1 MSKKLSHCTTP
12 WGPSA
17 PASANV
23 QLWRMHEKAGE
34 RGERKLLPDSK
45 LPGGGLCLKKM
56 NEGLQTPII
65 SFIILNLKK
74 ITSHGIK
81 CSSCPSVLTSLRDDC
96 QHFCS
101 PESWAESFSLR
112 WAGKAAV
119 ISLSSFNTSFTSN
132 PGLDQCPAVQFFL
145 WNTGKKVQPNFW
157 TGFLHNKKKSVLYIC
172 ERARSQIAGRDIQLG
187 LPLCVIHCD
196 FCYMIQKDIFPWSL
210 MVRVCYRHWSYP
222 NSKQVCLS

>member
-34 RGERKLLPDSK
+34 RGERKLRPDSK

-74 ITSHGIK
+74 NYQ
-81 CSSCPSVLTSLRDDC
+81 PWNYVLFTP
-96 QHFCS
+96 FC
-101 PESWAESFSLR
+101 F
-112 WAGKAAV
+112 
-119 ISLSSFNTSFTSN
+119 
-132 PGLDQCPAVQFFL
+132 
-145 WNTGKKVQPNFW
+145 
-157 TGFLHNKKKSVLYIC
+157 
-172 ERARSQIAGRDIQLG
+172 
-187 LPLCVIHCD
+187 
-196 FCYMIQKDIFPWSL
+196 DIFT
-210 MVRVCYRHWSYP
+210 R
-222 NSKQVCLS
+222 